1 VVHTCCNLAI
11 PFKLVEKCSQMINKS
26 FYSFALQFIFMA
38 LVVWVVYALMVTTK
52 ANLEARDVES
62 GFDFLSQRAG
72 IPINVSLIDYSPND
86 TYGRAFLVG
95 IINTIYTAIIC
106 IILATLIGVFM
117 GIAQVSGNLLITRI
131 AETYV
136 EILRNVPVLLILLFI
151 YGVVLAGLP
160 SVRQAWEFF
169 PDGFLTQRGI
179 YFPRPIA
186 LDNFFLVVL
195 ALGATLIFSIFFTR
209 WAKKRK
215 NETGLALPVIRINL
229 AVLLIVPVAVFFL
242 TGQPLDWDAPVLRGF
257 NFVGGMKLTP
267 EFIALVVGLSIYRGA
282 FIAENV
288 RSGILAVPKGEIEA
302 AKAIG
307 LSPNRIMRSITL
319 PQALRTIIPATTND
333 YASLVKDSSLAIAI
347 GFADMVSIGGTMI
360 GQNGQALEVIAIWMA
375 VYLTINLIISVAMN
389 LANSKFQIVE
399 R

>member
-1 VVHTCCNLAI
+1 MLN
-11 PFKLVEKCSQMINKS
+11 KLLSRMTISS
-26 FYSFALQFIFMA
+26 FYSFILQFVFMA
-38 LVVWVVYALMVTTK
+38 LVVWAIYALMLTTK

-72 IPINVSLIDYSPND
+72 IPINVSLIDYSPSD

-95 IINTIYTAIIC
+95 IINTIYTSIVV
-106 IILATLIGVFM
+106 IILATIIGVVM
-117 GIAQVSGNLLITRI
+117 GVAQVSGNLLITKI

-160 SVRQAWEFF
+160 SVRLAWEFF
-169 PDGFLTQRGI
+169 PDGFLTQRGV
-179 YFPRPIA
+179 YFPKPVP
-186 LDNFFLVVL
+186 LENFNLVLLAFGAAIVFAFLF
-195 ALGATLIFSIFFTR
+195 AG
-209 WAKKRK
+209 WAKRKK
-215 NETGLALPVIRINL
+215 NETGHTLPVIRTNL
-229 AVLLIVPVAVFFL
+229 AVLMIFPAVVFFL
-242 TGQPLDWDAPVLRGF
+242 SGQPLDWDAPVLRGF

-267 EFIALVVGLSIYRGA
+267 EFVALVVGLSIYRGA

-288 RSGILAVPKGEIEA
+288 RSGVMAVPKGEIEA

-307 LSPNRIMRSITL
+307 LSSNRIMRSITL

-375 VYLTINLIISVAMN
+375 VYLTINLIISVGMN
-389 LANSKFQIVE
+389 VANSKFQIVE

>member
-1 VVHTCCNLAI
+1 MTSNRI
-11 PFKLVEKCSQMINKS
+11 
-26 FYSFALQFIFMA
+26 YSFALQAVFMGV
-38 LVVWVVYALMVTTK
+38 VVWAIYTLMLTTK

-72 IPINVSLIDYSPND
+72 IPINVSLIDYTPND

-95 IINTIYTAIIC
+95 IINTIYTAIFC
-106 IILATLIGVFM
+106 IIFATVIGIIM
-117 GIAQVSGNLLITRI
+117 GVAQVSGNLLVTKI
-131 AETYV
+131 AEVYV
-136 EILRNVPVLLILLFI
+136 EIFRNIPVLLILLFI

-160 SVRQAWEFF
+160 AVRQAWELF
-169 PDGFLTQRGI
+169 PGGFLTQRGV
-179 YFPRPIA
+179 YFPKPIPT
-186 LDNFFLVVL
+186 DGFSLVI
-195 ALGATLIFSIFFTR
+195 GAFVIAVIFSIFFAR
-209 WAKKRK
+209 WARKKQ
-215 NETGLALPVIRINL
+215 NETGHASPVIRTNV
-229 AVLLIVPVAVFFL
+229 AVLILLPLAAFFIA
-242 TGQPLDWDAPVLRGF
+242 GQPLDWDTPAIAGF
-257 NFVGGMKLTP
+257 NFQGGMKLTP
-267 EFIALVVGLSIYRGA
+267 EFVALVVGLSIYRGA

-288 RSGILAVPKGEIEA
+288 RAGIVAVSRGQIEA
-302 AKAIG
+302 ADAMG
-307 LSPNRIMRSITL
+307 LPPGRIMSSITL

-375 VYLTINLIISVAMN
+375 VYLTINLAISVAMN

>member
-1 VVHTCCNLAI
+1 MKKSEFSVLN
-11 PFKLVEKCSQMINKS
+11 KLLSRLTIKS
-26 FYSFALQFIFMA
+26 FYSFALQFLFMA
-38 LVVWVVYALMVTTK
+38 LVVWAIYALMVSTK

-62 GFDFLSQRAG
+62 GFGFLTQRAG
-72 IPINVSLIDYSPND
+72 IPINVSLIDYTPND

-95 IINTIYTAIIC
+95 IINTIYTAIVV
-106 IILATLIGVFM
+106 IILATIIGVLM
-117 GIAQVSGNLLITRI
+117 GVAQVSGNLLITKI

-136 EILRNVPVLLILLFI
+136 EILRNVPVLLILLFF

-160 SVRQAWEFF
+160 SVRLAWEFF
-169 PDGFLTQRGI
+169 PDGFLTQRGV
-179 YFPRPIA
+179 YFPRPIP
-186 LDNFFLVVL
+186 LEGFNLVLL
-195 ALGATLIFSIFFTR
+195 AFAAAIIFSIFFSR
-209 WAKKRK
+209 WAKNKK
-215 NETGLALPVIRINL
+215 NETGHTLPVIRTNL
-229 AVLLIVPVAVFFL
+229 AVLLIFPAAVFL
-242 TGQPLDWDAPVLRGF
+242 LSGQPLDWDAPVLRGF

-267 EFIALVVGLSIYRGA
+267 EFVALVLGLSIYRGA

-375 VYLTINLIISVAMN
+375 VYLTINLIISVLMN